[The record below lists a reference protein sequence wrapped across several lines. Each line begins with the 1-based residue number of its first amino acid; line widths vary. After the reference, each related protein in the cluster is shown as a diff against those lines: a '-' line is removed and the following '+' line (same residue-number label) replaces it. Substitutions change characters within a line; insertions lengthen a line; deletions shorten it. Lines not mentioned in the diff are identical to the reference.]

1 MTTPTIEA
9 VSEAPA
15 ATAAPAVQTYE
26 LEALGRD
33 IAARIK
39 KGDKAKANADD
50 LYLSAGLHL
59 IEAKRLTNN
68 FSAFLRDHCGG
79 LSRSRADEL
88 IKIAEGAAEEVREKN
103 RVRDRRRRA
112 KAASVRE
119 PRTPVTSKIRSSS
132 SRPPST
138 PGFPRWTTRPGVRQS
153 TTSAIGG
160 SVAMTKRDRTRVL
173 GPGDA
178 PPWAGLT
185 LDEIARGGRDD
196 QVRNLR
202 SAIGWRLNLMIGVD
216 RVVCTC
222 PVPQHQGVELH
233 TITMRQHDQRGVFIK
248 CSMGHSAEHVLR
260 AILGQIEK
268 RD

>member
-119 PRTPVTSKIRSSS
+119 PRTPVTSKS
-132 SRPPST
+132 PLVEFKAAVDT
-138 PGFPRWTTRPGVRQS
+138 WFPK
-153 TTSAIGG
+153 
-160 SVAMTKRDRTRVL
+160 MD
-173 GPGDA
+173 
-178 PPWAGLT
+178 
-185 LDEIARGGRDD
+185 DEARREAVDYVSDWRERRDD
-196 QVRNLR
+196 Q
-202 SAIGWRLNLMIGVD
+202 A
-216 RVVCTC
+216 
-222 PVPQHQGVELH
+222 
-233 TITMRQHDQRGVFIK
+233 
-248 CSMGHSAEHVLR
+248 
-260 AILGQIEK
+260 
-268 RD
+268 